1 MIKFTQLSNDLP
13 YSIFKKKYDVALNA
27 NQKNIEAVC
36 ISSYSSHLNEVNS
49 RFVNLKLV
57 DQKDFIFFTNYESPK
72 SIEFEEHNQITAVFY
87 WSTVDIQ
94 IRLKA
99 LIKKTTKDF
108 NDIYFSNR
116 SKKKNA
122 LAISSRQS
130 KKIDSYEKVIENH
143 NKALELDNLS
153 KCPEYWGGYKFTPYY
168 FEFWEGHEL
177 RLNKRQV
184 YKIKDDNWEH
194 LIIQP

>member
-36 ISSYSSHLNEVNS
+36 ISSYSSRSNEVNS

-57 DQKDFIFFTNYESPK
+57 DKKDFIFFTNYESPK
-72 SIEFEEHNQITAVFY
+72 SVEFEEHNQITAVFY
-87 WSTVDIQ
+87 WSTVNIQ

-108 NDIYFSNR
+108 NDIYFTNR

-122 LAISSRQS
+122 LAISSQQS
-130 KKIDSYEKVIENH
+130 KKIDSYEKVIENY
-143 NKALELDNLS
+143 KKSLELDNLT
-153 KCPEYWGGYKFTPYY
+153 KCPEYWGGYSFTPFY
-168 FEFWEGHEL
+168 FEFWEGHES
-177 RLNKRQV
+177 RINKRESFLKEDGDWIR
-184 YKIKDDNWEH
+184 KI
-194 LIIQP
+194 LQP